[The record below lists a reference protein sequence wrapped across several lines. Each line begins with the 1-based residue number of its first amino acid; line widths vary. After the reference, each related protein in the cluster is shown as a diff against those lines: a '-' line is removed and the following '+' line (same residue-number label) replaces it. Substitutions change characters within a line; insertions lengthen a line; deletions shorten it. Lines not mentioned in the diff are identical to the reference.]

1 MRLGVVHEPR
11 LAVVHEL
18 GLAVIEKL
26 GLAVVHELGCALVR
40 GRSLGL
46 VHQLRLSLVGSWFR
60 GSLRRGRLGIR
71 PGHVH
76 ENGLPASVRR
86 IRRHG
91 DADPLAARRAEGCV
105 DWELG
110 TTVRTLHRTTSGTNP

>member
-18 GLAVIEKL
+18 S
-26 GLAVVHELGCALVR
+26 LAVVEKLSLALVR
-40 GRSLGL
+40 GRGLGL

-60 GSLRRGRLGIR
+60 DAFGRGRLGILTR
-71 PGHVH
+71 HVH
-76 ENGLPASVRR
+76 ENGLPVSVRR

-91 DADPLAARRAEGCV
+91 GADPLAARRAEGCV
-105 DWELG
+105 DGKLG